1 MASEKVATNLADWE
15 VIHISTGHEGGAGL
29 AARRLNSALNAKH
42 INSKFV
48 ALENSGYSP
57 GNQEF
62 CLKRNIWQKLVS
74 GIISRIQSNISKK
87 VFFSIFS
94 VNILTVGKL
103 LDIADTS
110 RPVIHIHNWFNI
122 VSQKQII
129 KFLNAGFPVVLTMH
143 DQRIFTGGCHYSF
156 ECQGFQKNC
165 NDCPIIS
172 AGLKHWPS
180 RVIKKAK
187 RLPNTLDS
195 KFHLI
200 APSNWM
206 LEQAQNSTLVGSS
219 RIHFVPN
226 TLDVLPRSRDNSGR
240 NRAPID
246 VLEIGI
252 ASMNKDSYIKGGDVI
267 ADLESKIA
275 NQKLPI
281 NLTFLSDDDV
291 QMNPV
296 ELFWNKIDYLLVPS
310 RADNSPNV
318 IHEAKHYEVAVI
330 ATLVGGIPELLHAG
344 FDIGIPVSNLSADFI
359 LRVIAA
365 EMHTNFAV
373 NLPLMILDFNKYVG
387 DSVNLHLK
395 VYSDILA

>member
-1 MASEKVATNLADWE
+1 MASEKVATNLVDWE

-29 AARRLNSALNAKH
+29 AARRLNAALNAQH

-48 ALENSGYSP
+48 ALENSGYTP
-57 GNQEF
+57 GNHEF
-62 CLKRNIWQKLVS
+62 CVKRTFWQKLV
-74 GIISRIQSNISKK
+74 GGTIAKIQNKVSKK

-94 VNILTVGKL
+94 VNILTINKL
-103 LDIADTS
+103 LNIAETS
-110 RPVIHIHNWFNI
+110 HPIIHIHNWFNI

-129 KFLNAGFPVVLTMH
+129 KFLDAGFPVVLTMH

-165 NDCPIIS
+165 NDCPIIA
-172 AGLKHWPS
+172 AGWKHWPS

-187 RLPNTLDS
+187 RLPNALDS
-195 KFHLI
+195 NFQLI
-200 APSNWM
+200 APSKWI
-206 LEQAQNSTLVGSS
+206 LEQAQKSSLVGSS

-226 TLDVLPRSRDNSGR
+226 TLHVLPESRNKSKRSM
-240 NRAPID
+240 APGG

-275 NQKLPI
+275 RQKLPI
-281 NLTFLSDDDV
+281 NLTFLNDVSV

-296 ELFWNKIDYLLVPS
+296 ELFWDKIDYLLVPS

-318 IHEAKHYEVAVI
+318 IHEAKNYGVAVI

-344 FDIGIPVSNLSADFI
+344 FDIGIPESDLNADFV
-359 LRVIAA
+359 LSVITAGIPTNYAA
-365 EMHTNFAV
+365 H
-373 NLPLMILDFNKYVG
+373 LPSMTSDFNNYVG
-387 DSVNLHLK
+387 DSVIKHLK
-395 VYSDILA
+395 VYSEILA